1 MNNLQFSSWSQA
13 ELALNP
19 IHRLTIGSLY
29 YLVCL
34 KRKISK
40 RITLCLAYRSLKCY
54 QVYKLFWSRWVIL
67 QNFDHLIFLI
77 VSFVSLF
84 LLSLF
89 NYTFSNLFFLSFCV
103 LFTIYILWLI
113 PSIFFFPHFFS
124 CFSCMFVLLT
134 IVYT

>member
-13 ELALNP
+13 QLALNP
-19 IHRLTIGSLY
+19 IHRLTIGPLY

-40 RITLCLAYRSLKCY
+40 RITLCLVYRSLKCY

-67 QNFDHLIFLI
+67 QNFDYLIFLI
-77 VSFVSLF
+77 MSFVSLF
-84 LLSLF
+84 LLSSF

-103 LFTIYILWLI
+103 LFIIYIMTNSFHFLLS
-113 PSIFFFPHFFS
+113 PFFFHVFLACVSF
-124 CFSCMFVLLT
+124 
-134 IVYT
+134 